1 MTYAG
6 NYSGASIQRSAKGL
20 AKSVRYDEVSLYQ
33 GCFSYI
39 LRITGRRS
47 FVIPTFHCNQW
58 LLYYCMSESVDGQ
71 NESNPE
77 LWFSTWAGKPLA
89 YSWFRVLVL
98 KKNTIVAAHTWT
110 GLNVSFV
117 RFYIFIDLDFVSVGK
132 NGPKKELDQYPV
144 PSVGT
149 VAQITY
155 NIRNDWAKQY
165 SPQENSIFGFL
176 YFFCDEVTC
185 RWPVSSHLELTLGQ
199 KQL

>member
-1 MTYAG
+1 
-6 NYSGASIQRSAKGL
+6 
-20 AKSVRYDEVSLYQ
+20 
-33 GCFSYI
+33 
-39 LRITGRRS
+39 
-47 FVIPTFHCNQW
+47 
-58 LLYYCMSESVDGQ
+58 MSESVDGQ

-132 NGPKKELDQYPV
+132 NGPKKELGQYPV

-185 RWPVSSHLELTLGQ
+185 RWPLSSHLELTLCQ
-199 KQL
+199 KQFPRNVYGDDPISKTRMSCSRVRISTFALPIIVIGYLPQKFA

>member
-1 MTYAG
+1 MG
-6 NYSGASIQRSAKGL
+6 KMSQILNYDFLPEQAS
-20 AKSVRYDEVSLYQ
+20 
-33 GCFSYI
+33 
-39 LRITGRRS
+39 
-47 FVIPTFHCNQW
+47 
-58 LLYYCMSESVDGQ
+58 LLLTRVG
-71 NESNPE
+71 PE
-77 LWFSTWAGKPLA
+77 K
-89 YSWFRVLVL
+89 

-110 GLNVSFV
+110 GHNVSFV

>member
-1 MTYAG
+1 M
-6 NYSGASIQRSAKGL
+6 I
-20 AKSVRYDEVSLYQ
+20 
-33 GCFSYI
+33 
-39 LRITGRRS
+39 
-47 FVIPTFHCNQW
+47 VI
-58 LLYYCMSESVDGQ
+58 LLYVWIRRWAKWVKSWIMIFYLSRQASCLLVISRVG
-71 NESNPE
+71 PE
-77 LWFSTWAGKPLA
+77 
-89 YSWFRVLVL
+89 
-98 KKNTIVAAHTWT
+98 KNIVAAHTWT

-132 NGPKKELDQYPV
+132 NGPKKELGQYPV

-185 RWPVSSHLELTLGQ
+185 RWPVSSHLELTSWSKTVIGFWETANLPLPKANILPQ
-199 KQL
+199 VRCKC

>member
-1 MTYAG
+1 M
-6 NYSGASIQRSAKGL
+6 I
-20 AKSVRYDEVSLYQ
+20 
-33 GCFSYI
+33 
-39 LRITGRRS
+39 
-47 FVIPTFHCNQW
+47 VI
-58 LLYYCMSESVDGQ
+58 LLYVWIRRWAKWVKSWILIFYLSRQASCLLVISRVG
-71 NESNPE
+71 PE
-77 LWFSTWAGKPLA
+77 
-89 YSWFRVLVL
+89 

-132 NGPKKELDQYPV
+132 NGPKKELGQYPV